1 MTRSEEGGSGGR
13 GSRARRGAARRLFE
27 ENGAPIELIAEAMGL
42 RAASV
47 ERLAA
52 QEGWA
57 GPMAGAGALTE
68 TLDRLL
74 AQLSAQLTR
83 FEGEA
88 ETAEGLSK
96 PQLDALIAITRT
108 FDRLSEMRREEEAR
122 GRGRRDETELRRA
135 RETVERRVGELAEQR
150 AETII
155 DHLNRRR

>member
-1 MTRSEEGGSGGR
+1 MGSAEAGRSGDRGSG
-13 GSRARRGAARRLFE
+13 ARRAAARRLFE
-27 ENGAPIELIAEAMGL
+27 EAGAPLELIAGAMGL
-42 RAASV
+42 RAASL

-57 GPMAGAGALTE
+57 GPMAGGGALTD

-88 ETAEGLSK
+88 ESAEGLSK

-122 GRGRRDETELRRA
+122 GRGRREEAELARA
-135 RETVERRVGELAEQR
+135 REAVERRVGELAEQR